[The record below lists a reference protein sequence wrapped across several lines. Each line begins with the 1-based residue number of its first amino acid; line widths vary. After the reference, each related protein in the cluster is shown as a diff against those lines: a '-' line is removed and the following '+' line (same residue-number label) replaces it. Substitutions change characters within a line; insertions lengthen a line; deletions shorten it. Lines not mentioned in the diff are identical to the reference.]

1 MKLCRL
7 TSVMLGVL
15 LLFFAIFGMAIL
27 QGDGENAIAS
37 NLNDLKSD
45 QEEVN
50 YLEKDTWSLKVVDV
64 EYKEN
69 TAFPDKENVYVLI
82 DIENKNGA
90 NQEFIPEGTLQF
102 IGASGKIYVQED
114 GKAWNMQSFIEKINK
129 IRKYRKEI
137 SNLGIVKIGVPV
149 LIDRGDQIVAM
160 IYNDG
165 LKKREI
171 KINYEKVLQSSTP
184 GY

>member
-1 MKLCRL
+1 M
-7 TSVMLGVL
+7 
-15 LLFFAIFGMAIL
+15 
-27 QGDGENAIAS
+27 
-37 NLNDLKSD
+37 
-45 QEEVN
+45 
-50 YLEKDTWSLKVVDV
+50 DV

-69 TAFPDKENVYVLI
+69 TVFPDKENVYVLI

-149 LIDRGDQIVAM
+149 LIDRSSPNLCVNSLWQIRSPRFK
-160 IYNDG
+160 
-165 LKKREI
+165 LH
-171 KINYEKVLQSSTP
+171 LP
-184 GY
+184 GYRHYSPPSAVFLC